1 MAGIVTINERL
12 CAHHW
17 LVATPDGREWLPA
30 VCKLCGEE
38 RQYLAAEPV
47 LGAAETWS
55 LSKRAKSKNILL
67 GGKADKSYVYAKEKG
82 TR

>member
-1 MAGIVTINERL
+1 MTINERL

-38 RQYLAAEPV
+38 REYLAAEPV
-47 LGAAETWS
+47 LSAAETWAAG
-55 LSKRAKSKNILL
+55 KRNKAKNIVL
-67 GGKADKSYVYAKEKG
+67 GQKADKSFVYAREKG
-82 TR
+82 GR